1 VYSGYS
7 IPPYYDSLLGKLIVF
22 GKTRE
27 EAIACCKRA
36 IDEVVVSGVKTTL
49 PFQKLVL
56 SHKSFV
62 EGKYDTGF
70 VERMMKERTN
80 SPKKE
85 E

>member
-1 VYSGYS
+1 

-27 EAIACCKRA
+27 EAIACCRRA
-36 IDEVVVSGVKTTL
+36 IDEVIVQGVKTTL

-56 SHKSFV
+56 NNKSFV

-70 VERMMKERTN
+70 VERMMMERNN
-80 SPKKE
+80 SQPQKE